1 MWIKIVTELQWEGF
15 QIFWVVIAHFFPS
28 TFIPYAL
35 MMQHICLCDAHS
47 KLDMDGHVQ
56 AQYHHSIHARVDCVV
71 VVPHFNYRVLSAY
84 KPNTNFLNHPFL
96 PTSLTFP
103 SHPSPPLPI
112 PLFNTA
118 RLPPDE
124 RNLLYVAATRAKRQL
139 IITPT
144 LLHVLHRA
152 GVNITCCCSI
162 TILLQVGGGGGG
174 GLTVEG
180 FQFL

>member
-1 MWIKIVTELQWEGF
+1 
-15 QIFWVVIAHFFPS
+15 
-28 TFIPYAL
+28 

-47 KLDMDGHVQ
+47 KLDMDGRVQ

-112 PLFNTA
+112 PLFYTA
-118 RLPPDE
+118 YLPPDE

-152 GVNITCCCSI
+152 GVNITCCCSLA
-162 TILLQVGGGGGG
+162 ILL
-174 GLTVEG
+174 
-180 FQFL
+180 